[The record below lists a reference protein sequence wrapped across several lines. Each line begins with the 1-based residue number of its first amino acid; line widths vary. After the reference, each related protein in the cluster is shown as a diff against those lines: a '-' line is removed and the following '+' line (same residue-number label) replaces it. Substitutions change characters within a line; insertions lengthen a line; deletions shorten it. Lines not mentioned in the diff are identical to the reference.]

1 LAGSIPSTL
10 GRLVALT
17 TLDLGVNSLT
27 ASLPTEL
34 ALLTRLETLYVNN
47 NYLTGP
53 VLPDATSVAWPQL
66 VRLNID
72 ETQLGGTI
80 ASSIVEHWSET
91 LQELYI
97 GRSAVEFTIP
107 KTGLNLPQLTTLNI
121 ASPASGGPFPNVV
134 DMLQLGTLLVPRF
147 ATGARCPNLDLT
159 LDHLIRT
166 YTHHAEEL
174 TLTGTLFTGSLPSN
188 IGLWTNLQTLSLNH
202 VSVEGTIPKQIA
214 QCTSLET
221 VTFLGTKLSG
231 TIPVEMA
238 TLPLG
243 TFCVYPRGECKNRLS
258 PKPYLCLRLP
268 TQPH

>member
-1 LAGSIPSTL
+1 
-10 GRLVALT
+10 
-17 TLDLGVNSLT
+17 LDLGVNSLT
-27 ASLPTEL
+27 GSLPIEL
-34 ALLTRLETLYVNN
+34 ASLTRLETLYVNN

-80 ASSIVEHWSET
+80 ASSIVEQWRET

-107 KTGLNLPQLTTLNI
+107 TGLNLPQLTTLNI

-134 DMLQLGTLLVPRF
+134 DMLQLRTLLVPTVRMR
-147 ATGARCPNLDLT
+147 ACSPLLRCPSHTLS
-159 LDHLIRT
+159 LDHLF
-166 YTHHAEEL
+166 YTHTYHAEEL
-174 TLTGTLFTGSLPSN
+174 TLTGTLFSGSLPSN
-188 IGLWTNLQTLSLNH
+188 VGLWTNLQILSLNY
-202 VSVEGTIPKQIA
+202 VSVDGTIPKQIA
-214 QCTSLET
+214 QCTSLEE
-221 VTFLGTKLSG
+221 VTFLSTMLSG

-238 TLPLG
+238 ALPLG
-243 TFCVYPRGECKNRLS
+243 MSKICFYYRGEYHDHFS
-258 PKPYLCLRLP
+258 PSTVFVSLPP